1 MFARIPP
8 NLLARATL
16 VRSAVIVV
24 ALIVVV
30 VGCNLL
36 MAKQPVAV
44 VASPSPTPTV
54 SPSPT
59 ASPTPSP
66 TPKPTPSPLLSK
78 RITILVLGNDSNA
91 SRLARGMGKLTDS
104 IIVLSV
110 NAKHTQISMIS
121 FPRDIVDIPM
131 DNGSIWSGKINS
143 ITYYRGEAAMKRAIS
158 ATIGQPI
165 NYYIEVNMEDFGR
178 LVNAIHGIDVIVP
191 ASIYDPSIGF
201 SIRAG
206 RRHLDGNAAL
216 SYSRSRHTTSDWD
229 RDARQQL
236 VLAAIVRKLVDP
248 KTKVDI
254 PELIRG
260 LHTLQTDMPIRDIA
274 AFIQVARLSAK
285 AKVVGQVLAPPYFA
299 GFTGIEP
306 GTNRGWIQEP
316 NLSAIR
322 RYARSVLTG

>member
-16 VRSAVIVV
+16 VRSAVVV
-24 ALIVVV
+24 AALIVVV

-36 MAKQPVAV
+36 TAKRPVAV
-44 VASPSPTPTV
+44 VAASPSPTL

-78 RITILVLGNDSNA
+78 RITILVLGNDSNP

-110 NAKHTQISMIS
+110 RAKHTQVSMIS

-131 DNGSIWSGKINS
+131 GNGSIWSGKINS
-143 ITYYRGEAAMKRAIS
+143 IAYFRGEAAMKRAIS

-178 LVNAIHGIDVIVP
+178 LVNAVHGIDVIVP
-191 ASIYDPSIGF
+191 ASISDPSIGF

-236 VLAAIVRKLVDP
+236 VLTAIVRKLVDP
-248 KTKVDI
+248 KTKVDV
-254 PELIRG
+254 LALVRS
-260 LHTLQTDMPIRDIA
+260 LKTLQTDMPISDIA

-285 AKVVGQVLAPPYFA
+285 AKVVGQVLAPPYYA

-316 NLSAIR
+316 NLVTIR

>member
-1 MFARIPP
+1 MFARAPKRLIGS
-8 NLLARATL
+8 
-16 VRSAVIVV
+16 VAVAV
-24 ALIVVV
+24 AVLIVVV
-30 VGCNLL
+30 VACTQLL
-36 MAKQPVAV
+36 AQKPIAQ
-44 VASPSPTPTV
+44 
-54 SPSPT
+54 

-66 TPKPTPSPLLSK
+66 TPTLSPSPTPSPSPSPTPQPTPSPLLSK
-78 RITILVLGNDSNA
+78 RITILVLGNDSNP

-110 NAKHTQISMIS
+110 NAKHTQVSMIS

-131 DNGSIWSGKINS
+131 GNGSIWTEKINAIS
-143 ITYYRGEAAMKRAIS
+143 YFRGEAAMKRAIS
-158 ATIGQPI
+158 ATIAQPI
-165 NYYIEVNMEDFGR
+165 DYYIEVNMEDFGR
-178 LVNAIHGIDVIVP
+178 LVNAIHGIDVVVP
-191 ASIYDPSIGF
+191 QSIYDPSIGF
-201 SIRAG
+201 SIQAG

-248 KTKVDI
+248 HTKVDI
-254 PELIRG
+254 PELVRS
-260 LHTLQTDMPIRDIA
+260 LHTLQTDMRASDIA

-285 AKVVGQVLAPPYFA
+285 AKIVSQVLAPPYFA

-316 NLSAIR
+316 NLTAIR
-322 RYARSVLTG
+322 SYAKAVLTG

>member
-254 PELIRG
+254 HANPRHRR
-260 LHTLQTDMPIRDIA
+260 LHPGRAPLGQGQGRWTGAGPAVLRRIHRNRAGHQSWLDPGAQPVSYPPVRE
-274 AFIQVARLSAK
+274 VSPHRL
-285 AKVVGQVLAPPYFA
+285 
-299 GFTGIEP
+299 T
-306 GTNRGWIQEP
+306 
-316 NLSAIR
+316 
-322 RYARSVLTG
+322 

>member
-1 MFARIPP
+1 MFARAPKRLIGS
-8 NLLARATL
+8 
-16 VRSAVIVV
+16 VAVAV
-24 ALIVVV
+24 AVLIVVV
-30 VGCNLL
+30 VACTQLL
-36 MAKQPVAV
+36 AQKPIAQ
-44 VASPSPTPTV
+44 
-54 SPSPT
+54 

-66 TPKPTPSPLLSK
+66 TPTLSPSPTPSPSPSPTPQPTPSPLLSK
-78 RITILVLGNDSNA
+78 RITILVLGNDSNP

-110 NAKHTQISMIS
+110 NAKHTQVSMIS

-131 DNGSIWSGKINS
+131 GNGSIWTEKINAIS
-143 ITYYRGEAAMKRAIS
+143 YFRGEAAMKRAIS
-158 ATIGQPI
+158 ATIAQPI
-165 NYYIEVNMEDFGR
+165 DYYIEVNMEDFGR
-178 LVNAIHGIDVIVP
+178 LVNAIHGIDVVVP
-191 ASIYDPSIGF
+191 QSIYDPSIGF
-201 SIRAG
+201 SIQAG

-248 KTKVDI
+248 HTKVDI
-254 PELIRG
+254 PELVRS
-260 LHTLQTDMPIRDIA
+260 LHTLQTDMRASDIA

-285 AKVVGQVLAPPYFA
+285 AKIVSQVLAPPYFA

-316 NLSAIR
+316 NLAAIR
-322 RYARSVLTG
+322 SYAKAVLTG